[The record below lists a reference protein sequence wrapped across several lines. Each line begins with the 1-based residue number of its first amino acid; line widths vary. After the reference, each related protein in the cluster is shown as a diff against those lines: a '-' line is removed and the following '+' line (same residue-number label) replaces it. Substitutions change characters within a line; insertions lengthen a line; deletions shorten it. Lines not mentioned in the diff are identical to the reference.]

1 MASRNDHLLSQ
12 PISAPSSRS
21 ATPHPTRP
29 PAQRLNSGKSTLR
42 SAEEQ
47 LRDIR
52 QGDTSW
58 QRTNSPLPFD
68 SPRSRQS
75 NSSSSVDK
83 LDEGDDR
90 ATREPQIRVYLHHVQ
105 KTDTMPLILLAYEIS
120 ASVLKKSNRLWAAD
134 SIQSREKLY
143 LPVDECGV
151 IPVPCS
157 PPLKPKDTL
166 LNGVQADLDKA
177 SKAQGENGE
186 WPPRLP
192 NQSMPQRPPA
202 AAEAPGE
209 WVMIPGIG
217 PIQIVSL
224 SAQKLSYFPRP
235 HQTAMERSSSLPSL
249 DSLVGQ
255 DKAPR
260 DSMDSVVSRSS
271 IGSLVE
277 DGVGRIIRFWHDNQ
291 GRKKWAKIG
300 RDSIEL

>member
-1 MASRNDHLLSQ
+1 MVSRNDRLLSQ
-12 PISAPSSRS
+12 PISAPSRS
-21 ATPHPTRP
+21 STQHPTRP
-29 PAQRLNSGKSTLR
+29 PAQRLNSGKSALR

-58 QRTNSPLPFD
+58 QRTNSPLLFD

-75 NSSSSVDK
+75 NPSSSVDK
-83 LDEGDDR
+83 LHERDDR
-90 ATREPQIRVYLHHVQ
+90 VTIEPQIRVYLHHVR

-151 IPVPCS
+151 TPAPCS
-157 PPLKPKDTL
+157 PPLKPKDAL
-166 LNGVQADLDKA
+166 LNGIQADLDRA
-177 SKAQGENGE
+177 SKPLGENGE

-192 NQSMPQRPPA
+192 NQSMAQRPA
-202 AAEAPGE
+202 ANAEAPGE

-224 SAQKLSYFPRP
+224 SAQKLSYFPTS
-235 HQTAMERSSSLPSL
+235 HQTAMERSTSLPSL
-249 DSLVGQ
+249 DALLGQ

-277 DGVGRIIRFWHDNQ
+277 DGVGRIMRFWHDTQ

>member
-1 MASRNDHLLSQ
+1 MVSRNDRLLSQ
-12 PISAPSSRS
+12 PISASSRS
-21 ATPHPTRP
+21 PTPHPTRP
-29 PAQRLNSGKSTLR
+29 PAQRLNSGKSALR

-58 QRTNSPLPFD
+58 QRTNSPLLFD

-83 LDEGDDR
+83 LDERDDR
-90 ATREPQIRVYLHHVQ
+90 VTIEPQIRVYLHHVR

-151 IPVPCS
+151 IPAPCS
-157 PPLKPKDTL
+157 PPLEPKDTL
-166 LNGVQADLDKA
+166 LNGVQAHLDRA
-177 SKAQGENGE
+177 SKPLGENGE

-192 NQSMPQRPPA
+192 NIPPRPA
-202 AAEAPGE
+202 AKAEAPGE

-224 SAQKLSYFPRP
+224 SAQKLSYFPTQ

-249 DSLVGQ
+249 DALVGQ

-260 DSMDSVVSRSS
+260 ESMDSVVSRSS

-277 DGVGRIIRFWHDNQ
+277 DGVGRIMRFWHDNQ